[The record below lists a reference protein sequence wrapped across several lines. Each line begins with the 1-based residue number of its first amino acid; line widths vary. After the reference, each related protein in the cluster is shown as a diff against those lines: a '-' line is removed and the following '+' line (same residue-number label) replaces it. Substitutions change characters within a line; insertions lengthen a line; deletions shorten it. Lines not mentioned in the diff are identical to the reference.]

1 MFQGKKGLEL
11 GLRADPKVEAY
22 FKEMAKDKAH
32 NVDEIGNKA
41 WYTLDD
47 NNIEVWNFKNR
58 SSAERAYT
66 INYPGYGFDLNSD
79 PGIGGNLINM
89 SFLKIKGITEGV
101 RIGVIGVMEL
111 QDRRELKE
119 AIGLCMRMFVRD
131 YLAPITLELKVVT
144 RERWG

>member
-1 MFQGKKGLEL
+1 
-11 GLRADPKVEAY
+11 
-22 FKEMAKDKAH
+22 
-32 NVDEIGNKA
+32 
-41 WYTLDD
+41 
-47 NNIEVWNFKNR
+47 
-58 SSAERAYT
+58 
-66 INYPGYGFDLNSD
+66 LNSD